1 MGDRR
6 SAFPVLQSVL
16 VLGHSDLRPLRSS
29 TTLVFDRSGA
39 RPVCVFWHACI
50 YMHTHVLV
58 DVSVFCVRI
67 DLSLCFVVVFCAA
80 YCRRHALALRLLLI
94 ATRLLSCQPPLSSPL
109 GHSGTQPLGLSMAQ
123 QKTVRSVAVWLGPS
137 GALSLDA
144 LWRCITP
151 ALGTWCLAAFAFPAL
166 GHYCDWPPQ
175 RSAAPVLGALRQ
187 STALAL
193 STT

>member
-1 MGDRR
+1 
-6 SAFPVLQSVL
+6 
-16 VLGHSDLRPLRSS
+16 
-29 TTLVFDRSGA
+29 
-39 RPVCVFWHACI
+39 
-50 YMHTHVLV
+50 
-58 DVSVFCVRI
+58 
-67 DLSLCFVVVFCAA
+67 
-80 YCRRHALALRLLLI
+80 
-94 ATRLLSCQPPLSSPL
+94 
-109 GHSGTQPLGLSMAQ
+109 LSMAQ

-151 ALGTWCLAAFAFPAL
+151 ALGTWCLAALASPAL

-193 STT
+193 SCPSMSHRARRSPPINHPGAQSLPPSATRLPWRSHACNIFTYACIDYSCINAMMKSPSYSLIHSLTPPPMTDCFTA